1 MAYALA
7 AVLGC
12 LVGAWLAVVADR
24 LPRHES
30 LVARPRRTP
39 RNIAIVVFAA
49 ALAIATVAVR
59 SGAHDIALGLALGAV
74 LIPVAVIDFDF
85 RLIPNRITG
94 PAALAAVVIGL
105 ATRPSGV
112 PAQLIAGA
120 AGFAFLLVFALAYP
134 RGLGM
139 GDVKLAGVLGLFL
152 GRSVA
157 VALVVGIVAAAVLGV
172 GVIARLGVSRGRKTA
187 VPFGPFLALG
197 GVVAILAGPQIVH
210 WYLHSVVR

>member
-134 RGLGM
+134 RGMGM

-152 GRSVA
+152 GRSVGVA
-157 VALVVGIVAAAVLGV
+157 VMVAVLSGTLVGAAIMARRGV
-172 GVIARLGVSRGRKTA
+172 EQGRKTA

-197 GVVAILAGPQIVH
+197 GVVALLAGTPLVH
-210 WYLHSVVR
+210 WYLHSVL